1 MGVERQQ
8 VSDNALKA
16 HRIRRVH
23 FWYGV
28 AGVVIFLLTGQYM
41 HFGYDHLRDMP
52 DAPRMLFRSA
62 HIYFLLASILN
73 VFVGVYFQPASGKVW
88 PRMQSVVSALLL
100 VAPVLLLIG
109 FFREPFLSQLN
120 RPYTSLGI
128 EGLFVAA
135 VLMVVLGLRR
145 Q

>member
-1 MGVERQQ
+1 VGVERQQ
-8 VSDNALKA
+8 VSDAARKG
-16 HRIRRVH
+16 HGVRRVH

-41 HFGYDHLRDMP
+41 HFAYDHLRDMP

-62 HIYFLLASILN
+62 HIYFLFASILN
-73 VFVGVYFQPASGKVW
+73 IFVGVYFEPASGKVW
-88 PRMQSVVSALLL
+88 PRVQSVVSTLVL

-120 RPYTSLGI
+120 RPFTSLGI
-128 EGLFVAA
+128 EGLFAAA
-135 VLMVVLGLRR
+135 VLMVALGLRR
-145 Q
+145 R